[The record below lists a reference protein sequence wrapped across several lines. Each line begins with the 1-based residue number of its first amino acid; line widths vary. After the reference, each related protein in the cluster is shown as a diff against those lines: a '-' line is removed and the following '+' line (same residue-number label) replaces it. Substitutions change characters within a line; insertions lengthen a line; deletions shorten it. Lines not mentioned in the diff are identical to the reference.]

1 MTFDIIDFTEA
12 ELVALSTVQMR
23 LLRTAQKN
31 KNELEEQLSRD
42 KQTFFNILVADGM
55 LNSNLYE
62 AKCEELDGEYE
73 RQLAILKDDLV
84 YNMSLNVP
92 TADDD
97 EAGGSGSGS
106 GSGSGGDPAVGYIV
120 DYSLSYL
127 DRYQI
132 VRNYYMSIS
141 DPAERLA
148 VYAADT
154 IAVSYLGQYYNTLYN
169 VLAQYV

>member
-1 MTFDIIDFTEA
+1 MTFDIIDLTE
-12 ELVALSTVQMR
+12 EDILALSTVQMR
-23 LLRTAQKN
+23 LLRTAQKE
-31 KNELEEQLSRD
+31 KNELIYQLARD
-42 KQTFFNILVADGM
+42 KQTFYNIVVSDGM

-62 AKCEELDGEYE
+62 DKCDELDEEYE
-73 RQLAILKDDLV
+73 RRLAVLKDDLI

-97 EAGGSGSGS
+97 DPGGGSGD
-106 GSGSGGDPAVGYIV
+106 GDDPVAGYIV

-148 VYAADT
+148 NYTADT
-154 IAVSYLGQYYNTLYN
+154 IAQAYLGQYYNTLYN
-169 VLAQYV
+169 VLSQYI

>member
-1 MTFDIIDFTEA
+1 MTFDIIDFSEA
-12 ELVALSTVQMR
+12 ELIALSTVQMR
-23 LLRTAQKN
+23 LLRTAQKE
-31 KNELEEQLSRD
+31 KDQLTEQLARD
-42 KQTFFNILVADGM
+42 KQTFYNILIADGM
-55 LNSNLYE
+55 LNSSLYE
-62 AKCEELDGEYE
+62 AKCDELDEEYD
-73 RQLAILKDDLV
+73 RQVSVLKDDLV
-84 YNMSLNVP
+84 YNLSLNVP

-97 EAGGSGSGS
+97 DPSGGDPGSGSDD
-106 GSGSGGDPAVGYIV
+106 DPAVGYIV

-148 VYAADT
+148 VYSADT

-169 VLAQYV
+169 VLAQYI